1 MTLPDDAPAK
11 NAGTDDW
18 AAYAKERG
26 VEVPEGS
33 TRSAII
39 EAVEAAEDSGAVN
52 TGATWPPVLETKEP
66 APTKKKRRRKG
77 GAYFSV

>member
-1 MTLPDDAPAK
+1 MTLPEDAPAK

-18 AAYAKERG
+18 AAYARKAEID
-26 VEVPEGS
+26 VPEGAS
-33 TRSAII
+33 RTAII
-39 EAVEAAEDSGAVN
+39 EAVEAAHETGAVN

-66 APTKKKRRRKG
+66 APTKKKRRKG

>member
-18 AAYAKERG
+18 AAYARKAEID
-26 VEVPEGS
+26 VPEGAS
-33 TRSAII
+33 RTAII
-39 EAVEAAEDSGAVN
+39 EAVEAAHETGAVN
-52 TGATWPPVLETKEP
+52 TGATWPPTLETKDE
-66 APTKKKRRRKG
+66 APPQKRRRR